1 MNLGIAVTCDRT
13 ANAIIKRVMANA
25 IRLGT
30 SDCSHQ
36 MQNSSVIPEH
46 YAAEFSTAAFD
57 GVIKSGRK
65 ELKGLRGAK
74 IKGKSSEQGVWS
86 NDEAINR

>member
-1 MNLGIAVTCDRT
+1 MKSRQHIAIEQLQK
-13 ANAIIKRVMANA
+13 AQK
-25 IRLGT
+25 
-30 SDCSHQ
+30 
-36 MQNSSVIPEH
+36 
-46 YAAEFSTAAFD
+46 

-74 IKGKSSEQGVWS
+74 IEGKSSEQGVWY